1 MFKITFGCVFQMFTL
16 MSFSSPAMITSNIS
30 AKYPLRISNGE
41 PAYLG
46 EIPYQI
52 ALKLASDSFRFRY
65 YTICGGALIGNSKI
79 LTAAHCFFS
88 EKARGRVCDCSDDE
102 RIQLSRLCAVAGTLR
117 NIGYYGW
124 DGGVEQWRR
133 LNVTVIHPSFKF
145 PDNDIA
151 VVYTKHPFV
160 MNVYVKTLPYARRN
174 QNYGSALCKISGYGR
189 ISASITSDSLLWANL
204 SLIPND
210 YCDGIHRRSMQ
221 KFICTSSDHS
231 DVLQGDSGGPL
242 VCRVSE
248 SGVQEDVVVGVVCGV
263 RLGYGSFFTRV
274 SSYSDFVSRSIS
286 TRLKTTCL
294 YILLTNYIRV
304 LLILLLFSY
313 SHT

>member
-88 EKARGRVCDCSDDE
+88 EKARGRVFEYLLVIIILISRETTTVEQKPPIARHNERQLLTCCPHLSYAMSDE

-151 VVYTKHPFV
+151 VVQYLGRPRQLLHVGHPRSKVKVQDPIIIMQFCRTTLSHSPYVAEPAKSSRFAFAHNIGVSLGGYSDKH
-160 MNVYVKTLPYARRN
+160 LPRAGVR
-174 QNYGSALCKISGYGR
+174 GLEALGQQR
-189 ISASITSDSLLWANL
+189 
-204 SLIPND
+204 
-210 YCDGIHRRSMQ
+210 
-221 KFICTSSDHS
+221 
-231 DVLQGDSGGPL
+231 SGGPPA
-242 VCRVSE
+242 
-248 SGVQEDVVVGVVCGV
+248 
-263 RLGYGSFFTRV
+263 TPA
-274 SSYSDFVSRSIS
+274 
-286 TRLKTTCL
+286 
-294 YILLTNYIRV
+294 
-304 LLILLLFSY
+304 
-313 SHT
+313 